1 MLYSLCLYLTAQII
15 ANVNPIFRFKWNGND
30 IIVHYNKIG
39 SNYINEKKHN
49 FVEWFINLLT
59 IDLQFSLTKK
69 YLVGDATPL
78 MFVVNISQSERD
90 ELAINVR
97 MNASLSVKNMTHLL
111 LAPDQLLLYK
121 NGTGWGSD
129 ERIYLPFYRRV
140 YLICRMMR
148 TTRTVVLLVVY
159 VVHSKR
165 IEICFV

>member
-1 MLYSLCLYLTAQII
+1 M
-15 ANVNPIFRFKWNGND
+15 ND
-30 IIVHYNKIG
+30 
-39 SNYINEKKHN
+39 
-49 FVEWFINLLT
+49 FIHMFT

-78 MFVVNISQSERD
+78 IFVVNISQSERD

-97 MNASLSVKNMTHLL
+97 MNVSLGVKNITHLH

-140 YLICRMMR
+140 YLICRIMR
-148 TTRTVVLLVVY
+148 TTGTFVVLY
-159 VVHSKR
+159 
-165 IEICFV
+165 I